1 MMFALGT
8 FFATE
13 SHLTEEQ
20 GKQEEKATKIPIL
33 VESALQTGDIILFH
47 GTGTMSYLLEY
58 FGRSKYS
65 HVGIIVKNPSFIN
78 PYIEDG
84 LYVLE
89 AKPTNGVDAEDGK
102 IKSGVTL
109 HRLDDVLAMYSK
121 GSVYVRHVECVRNEE
136 FYKKFI
142 KVHYQVHE
150 KPYDLNLYDW
160 ICAEY
165 NINCPLPE
173 ENRFKLTT
181 TFWCSALASYVLCE
195 LGVIQNKINW
205 SLIAPREFSSEGKLI
220 FLCGVSDEKLLY

>member
-1 MMFALGT
+1 MFALGT

-13 SHLTEEQ
+13 LQPIEDL
-20 GKQEEKATKIPIL
+20 KATKLPIL
-33 VESALQTGDIILFH
+33 EEAALQTGDIILFK

-78 PYIEDG
+78 PYMEDG

-89 AKPTNGVDAEDGK
+89 ASPTNGLEDETK
-102 IKSGVTL
+102 NGVTM
-109 HRLDDVLAMYSK
+109 HRLDDVLATYSK

-160 ICAEY
+160 LCAEY

-205 SLIAPREFSSEGKLI
+205 SLIAPREFSPEGKLI